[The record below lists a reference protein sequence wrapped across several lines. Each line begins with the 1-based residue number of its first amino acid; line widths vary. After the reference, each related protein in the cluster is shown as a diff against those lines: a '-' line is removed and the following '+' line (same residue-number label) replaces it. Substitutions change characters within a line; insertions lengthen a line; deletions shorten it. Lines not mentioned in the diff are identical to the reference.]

1 MFYQFREKPRDLQN
15 SFVMVNTM
23 LDEKPGKLAK
33 RLDVM
38 SCSAYL
44 HVNRLSKLA
53 RKTKKRFKKSESY
66 ETL

>member
-1 MFYQFREKPRDLQN
+1 
-15 SFVMVNTM
+15 M